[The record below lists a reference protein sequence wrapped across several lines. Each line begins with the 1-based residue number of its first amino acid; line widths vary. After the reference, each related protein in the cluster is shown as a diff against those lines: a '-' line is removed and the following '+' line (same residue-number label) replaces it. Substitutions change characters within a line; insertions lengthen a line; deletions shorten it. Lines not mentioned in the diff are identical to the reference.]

1 MLFSA
6 SIQISRISVVGFRVA
21 TNQHWYGDLIVPII
35 VGIECVST
43 MDALSVLRDRLA
55 FALHMAVVVVVPFLA
70 VTRVL
75 VISIF
80 VLLTVVAN
88 DANSKIVPNRQWEVP
103 IYALPMAVVVDVLWE
118 AVTNQPSLQQSSA

>member
-1 MLFSA
+1 
-6 SIQISRISVVGFRVA
+6 
-21 TNQHWYGDLIVPII
+21 
-35 VGIECVST
+35 

>member
-1 MLFSA
+1 MIYDCYYLITIVSYN
-6 SIQISRISVVGFRVA
+6 VGFLWM
-21 TNQHWYGDLIVPII
+21 H
-35 VGIECVST
+35 
-43 MDALSVLRDRLA
+43 ALSVLRDRLA
-55 FALHMAVVVVVPFLA
+55 FALHMAVVAVVPFLA

-88 DANSKIVPNRQWEVP
+88 DANSKIVLSRQWEVP
-103 IYALPMAVVVDVLWE
+103 TYALLMAVVVDVLWE